1 MILVR
6 AKNLLAHSKQYPD
19 YRRKGSLSTT
29 ENLPQPPVERVCPKC
44 GAVLKREWR
53 ACPDCGWTMTR
64 HGIPHGSAIASIA
77 CSAVGFFFLGV
88 FFGLVGAGLGASAVM
103 RKDKDKLGYIGII
116 LGIAVF
122 ILSTISMILQYSI
135 FNYF

>member
-1 MILVR
+1 MSI
-6 AKNLLAHSKQYPD
+6 NLLANTKQYTI
-19 YRRKGSLSTT
+19 YRRTGSLSTT

-64 HGIPHGSAIASIA
+64 HGIPHGSAIAAIA
-77 CSAVGFFFLGV
+77 CSIVGFFFLGI
-88 FFGLVGAGLGASAVM
+88 FFGGVGAGLGASAVM

-122 ILSTISMILQYSI
+122 IFSIIGMILGYSI
-135 FNYF
+135 PYYF